1 MEQSIPDSQ
10 VCSDTRASL
19 GQLTLVDTRARQG
32 ACQDQQGA
40 PSHPQQVRNP
50 ARCRVPICYQALSGS
65 EGLTEPNSP
74 GAPSALRC
82 ASRPPSSHR
91 GSERPRDLLEV
102 TPGVVSSPEALWGST
117 PPCTGWADR

>member
-1 MEQSIPDSQ
+1 MEQSIPDSR

-19 GQLTLVDTRARQG
+19 GQLRLVDTQARQG
-32 ACQDQQGA
+32 ACQDQEGT
-40 PSHPQQVRNP
+40 PSRPQEVRNP
-50 ARCRVPICYQALSGS
+50 ARCCVPVCYQAPGGS

-91 GSERPRDLLEV
+91 GSERPRDLLEF
-102 TPGVVSSPEALWGST
+102 TPGVGSSPEALWGST
-117 PPCTGWADR
+117 PPCTGRADR